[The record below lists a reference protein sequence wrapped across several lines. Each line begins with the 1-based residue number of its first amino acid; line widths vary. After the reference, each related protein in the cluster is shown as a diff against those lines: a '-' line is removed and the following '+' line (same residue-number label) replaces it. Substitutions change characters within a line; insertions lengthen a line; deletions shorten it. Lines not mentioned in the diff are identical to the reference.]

1 MCVICKYVIICA
13 FFYIYCIYIYNV
25 HIQTQQYI
33 SPRCHLQK
41 SKAQGEPH
49 MHIIF
54 SSSRTKLLTL
64 FGQTFLAGVCWVD
77 LSL

>member
-1 MCVICKYVIICA
+1 MCA
-13 FFYIYCIYIYNV
+13 YIYKYTLYIYINNV

-41 SKAQGEPH
+41 SKAQGEPN

-54 SSSRTKLLTL
+54 SSSRTKLLTE
-64 FGQTFLAGVCWVD
+64 FAG
-77 LSL
+77 LI